1 MKELLIFEPVLKE
14 RIWGSE
20 RWTVS
25 AHPSGDLKVSE
36 GTYKGLTLSELFA
49 KHRDLFGKITCDR
62 FPLLVKVIDAR
73 ADLSVQVHPD
83 DAYAREHEN
92 GSLGKSEC
100 WYIMDSTDEG
110 ELVLGHTAKNA
121 DEAKALIEKGRWSDF
136 LKRIRVKRGNF
147 VQIDPGTI
155 HSICGGVTLTEI
167 QQNSDIT
174 YRLYDYDRTVDGKKR
189 ELHLSQSLD
198 VIIIPD
204 HSGEKVFDVIPAGG
218 YETPFYAIRKEE
230 IRGDRVFEQKDT
242 FQIVTV
248 TDGEG
253 SVDGKTVRSGDS
265 LIVPDGYGTYC
276 ISGNIGILITIPSM
290 QYNDR

>member
-1 MKELLIFEPVLKE
+1 MKELLIFESVLKE

-36 GTYKGLTLSELFA
+36 GTYKGMTLSQLFGE
-49 KHRDLFGKITCDR
+49 HRELFGKVGGDR
-62 FPLLVKVIDAR
+62 FPLLVKVIEAK
-73 ADLSVQVHPD
+73 ADLSVQVHPG
-83 DAYAREHEN
+83 DAYAKEHEN

-100 WYIMDSTDEG
+100 WYIMDPTDKG
-110 ELVLGHTAKNA
+110 RLVLGHTAESI
-121 DEAKALIEKGRWSDF
+121 DEAKALIDEGRWDDF

-147 VQIDPGTI
+147 IQIDPGTI
-155 HSICGGVTLTEI
+155 HSICGGVSLTEI

-198 VIIIPD
+198 VINIPD
-204 HSGEKVFDVIPAGG
+204 QSRKNVFDAVPSDG
-218 YETPFYAIRKEE
+218 YRTPFYTIRKEE
-230 IRGDRVFEQKDT
+230 IRGERVYEQKDT

-253 SVDGKTVRSGDS
+253 SVDGRRVFGGDS
-265 LIVPDGYGTYC
+265 LIVPDGYGTYG
-276 ISGNIGILITIPSM
+276 ITGNVGILITTPSM
-290 QYNDR
+290 QYNM